1 MIWILVVTAGIIT
14 FCLRYSMIAFIKPE
28 TLSETTKK
36 VLTYVPS
43 AVFPAMIFPAVL
55 FNEQGQIYYENN
67 VQILAILFAIVVG
80 YLSKNT
86 LITILA
92 GLIFYW
98 LLIFI

>member
-1 MIWILVVTAGIIT
+1 ML
-14 FCLRYSMIAFIKPE
+14 FRS
-28 TLSETTKK
+28 
-36 VLTYVPS
+36 TYVPS

-55 FNEQGQIYYENN
+55 FNGQGQIYYENN